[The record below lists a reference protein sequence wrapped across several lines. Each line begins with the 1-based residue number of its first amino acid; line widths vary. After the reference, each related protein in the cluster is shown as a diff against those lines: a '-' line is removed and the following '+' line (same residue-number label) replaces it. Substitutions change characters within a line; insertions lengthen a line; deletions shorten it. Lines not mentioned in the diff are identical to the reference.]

1 MARRRPF
8 RAWIGPLLAVGL
20 AVVWPVGASA
30 QFEAF
35 RTRDRGGA
43 GIPASQFAT
52 FIEAGDFLVYPFYE
66 YYRDRNA
73 EYKPSE
79 LGYVGD
85 VDYFGRSRAHEG
97 ILFLGYGLSSRFAV
111 ELEAAVI
118 TARQDKATNDTSNF
132 PAAGLEE
139 SGLGDVE
146 AQLRYRW
153 RQETSGGPEVY
164 SYFETVFPFQKS
176 KVLIG
181 TSVWELKYGMG
192 LARSSSWGTAILR
205 GGVALVDGTA
215 ELGEYAL
222 EYVRGVSER
231 LRIYTGV
238 EGSQDE
244 VTLIT
249 EAQIFFTPDIK
260 LKLNSAFGLT
270 EKAPGWAPEVGV
282 MFVF

>member
-1 MARRRPF
+1 MVTSRFFQWIRPVF
-8 RAWIGPLLAVGL
+8 LAVAA
-20 AVVWPVGASA
+20 AVCPSVASG
-30 QFEAF
+30 QFQEF
-35 RTRDRGGA
+35 RERDRGGA
-43 GIPASQFAT
+43 GLPASQFAT
-52 FIEAGDFLVYPFYE
+52 FIEAGDLLVYPFYE

-85 VDYFGRSRAHEG
+85 TDYFGRSRAHEG
-97 ILFLGYGLSSRFAV
+97 ILFIGYGLSSRFAFEV
-111 ELEAAVI
+111 EAAVI
-118 TARQDKATNDTSNF
+118 KARQEKASDDTSNF

-153 RQETSGGPEVY
+153 REETGGGPEVY
-164 SYFETVFPFQKS
+164 SYFETVFPFQKD

-192 LARSSSWGTAILR
+192 LARSTSFGTVIVR

-215 ELGEYAL
+215 ELGEYAA
-222 EYVRGVSER
+222 EYVRGVSDR
-231 LRIYTGV
+231 LRVYAGV

-270 EKAPGWAPEVGV
+270 TKAPGWAPEVGV
-282 MFVF
+282 MFAF

>member
-1 MARRRPF
+1 MNQRYAWTGLLLLLGPTVLRP
-8 RAWIGPLLAVGL
+8 VS
-20 AVVWPVGASA
+20 ASG
-30 QFEAF
+30 QFEEF
-35 RTRDRGGA
+35 RLRDRAGA
-43 GIPASQFAT
+43 GVPASQFAT
-52 FIEAGDFLVYPFYE
+52 FIEPGDLIVYPFYE
-66 YYRDRNA
+66 YYRDKNT

-85 VDYFGRSRAHEG
+85 VDYFARSRAHEG
-97 ILFLGYGLSSRFAV
+97 LLFMGYGVSSRLV
-111 ELEAAVI
+111 LELEAAVI
-118 TARQDKATNDTSNF
+118 TARQEKAGNDTSNF

-146 AQLRYRW
+146 AQIRYRW
-153 RQETSGGPEVY
+153 REETRGGPEVY
-164 SYFETVFPFQKS
+164 SYFETVFPFQKDRR
-176 KVLIG
+176 LIG

-192 LARSSSWGTAILR
+192 LARSSSWGTTILR
-205 GGVALVDGTA
+205 GGVAWADGTA

-231 LRIYTGV
+231 LRLYTGV
-238 EGSQDE
+238 EGSEDE

-249 EAQIFFTPDIK
+249 EAQVFLTPAIR

-270 EKAPGWAPEVGV
+270 TKAPGWAPEVGV

>member
-1 MARRRPF
+1 MSGRRLGTL
-8 RAWIGPLLAVGL
+8 ALLLAGL
-20 AVVWPVGASA
+20 VPLWPAGASA
-30 QFEAF
+30 QFEEF
-35 RTRDRGGA
+35 RARDRGGA
-43 GIPASQFAT
+43 GVPTSQFAT
-52 FIEAGDFLVYPFYE
+52 FIEAGDLVVYPFYE

-79 LGYVGD
+79 LGFVGD

-97 ILFLGYGLSSRFAV
+97 LLFFGYGLSSRLVLEF
-111 ELEAAVI
+111 EAAVI
-118 TARQDKATNDTSNF
+118 TARQEKSSDDTSNS
-132 PAAGLEE
+132 PAAGIEE

-153 RQETSGGPEVY
+153 REETGRGPEVF

-192 LARSSSWGTAILR
+192 LARSSSWGTMILR
-205 GGVALVDGTA
+205 GGVAWAEGAA

-222 EYVRGVSER
+222 EYVRGVSDR

-238 EGSQDE
+238 EGSEDE
-244 VTLIT
+244 VVLIT
-249 EAQIFFTPDIK
+249 EAQVFLTPDIK
-260 LKLNSAFGLT
+260 LKLNSAFGIT
-270 EKAPGWAPEVGV
+270 QKAPGWAPEVGV
-282 MFVF
+282 MFRF